1 MAVHLAPSL
10 PTELPEVPVSSEQHL
25 RRRAVLVAPGSD
37 ERKAGKALASA
48 ADEVVLDLEDAV
60 TAAQKD
66 AARELVAPLVREH
79 GAARTVSVRIN
90 GRGTPWFVD
99 DLRACAALGDALASI
114 VIPKVESADDL
125 VEADRILGD
134 STVPVQAL
142 IETPAGVQR
151 IDEIVAGPR
160 VAGVIIGYADL
171 GASLGRARTAAPEH
185 WLYVQDRVLHAARAA
200 GVQAID
206 GPFLG
211 IADDDAFRHSAQWV
225 SDLGFD
231 GKWVIHPAQI
241 TSAAAAFTP
250 TDDQVDAARKV
261 LAALEEAEN
270 RGAGA
275 AQLDGQML
283 DEAVAVAARRTLSKI
298 GA

>member
-1 MAVHLAPSL
+1 M
-10 PTELPEVPVSSEQHL
+10 TFEQHV
-25 RRRAVLVAPGSD
+25 RRRAALVAPGSD
-37 ERKAGKALASA
+37 ERKASKALASA

-60 TAAQKD
+60 TPAQKD
-66 AARELVAPLVREH
+66 AARDLVTPLVREH
-79 GAARTVSVRIN
+79 GRRRTVSVRIN
-90 GRGTPWFVD
+90 GRGTPWFED
-99 DLRACAALGDALASI
+99 DLRACAELGDALASI
-114 VIPKVESADDL
+114 VIPKVESAADL
-125 VEADRILGD
+125 AEADRILGA
-134 STVPVQAL
+134 SSSAVVQAL

-151 IDEIVAGPR
+151 IDEIVTGPR

-171 GASLGRARTAAPEH
+171 GAALGRSRAAAPEH
-185 WLYVQDRVLHAARAA
+185 WIHVQDRVLHAARAA

-211 IADDDAFRHSAQWV
+211 IADDEAFRHSARWI

-241 TSAAAAFTP
+241 DSAAAAFTP
-250 TDDQVDAARKV
+250 TDEQAEAARQV
-261 LAALEEAEN
+261 LAALEEAEA

-298 GA
+298 GS

>member
-1 MAVHLAPSL
+1 M
-10 PTELPEVPVSSEQHL
+10 
-25 RRRAVLVAPGSD
+25 LVAPGSD

-60 TAAQKD
+60 TPDRKP
-66 AARELVAPLVREH
+66 AARDLIGPLVREH
-79 GAARTVSVRIN
+79 GGNRTVSVRIN
-90 GRGTPWFVD
+90 GRGTEWFED
-99 DLRACAALGDALASI
+99 DLRACAELGTALASI
-114 VIPKVESADDL
+114 VFPKVESADDL
-125 VEADRILGD
+125 AEADRILGAH
-134 STVPVQAL
+134 SGAGSSAVGIQAL
-142 IETPAGVQR
+142 IETPAGVQN
-151 IDEIVAGPR
+151 IDEIVTGPR
-160 VAGVIIGYADL
+160 LAGVIIGYADL
-171 GASLGRARTAAPEH
+171 GAALGRARTALPEH
-185 WLYVQDRVLHAARAA
+185 WVYVQDRVLHAARSA

-241 TSAAAAFTP
+241 DSAAAAFTP
-250 TDDQVDAARKV
+250 TDQQVEAARKV
-261 LAALEEAEN
+261 LAALEEAEA

-283 DEAVAVAARRTLSKI
+283 DEAVAVAARRTLTKI

>member
-1 MAVHLAPSL
+1 M
-10 PTELPEVPVSSEQHL
+10 SSEQHP

-66 AARELVAPLVREH
+66 AARELVASLVRRH
-79 GAARTVSVRIN
+79 GGERTVSVRIN
-90 GRGTPWFVD
+90 GRGTVWFED
-99 DLRACAALGDALASI
+99 DLRACAALAGDLASI
-114 VIPKVESADDL
+114 VIPKVESVADL
-125 VEADRILGD
+125 VEADRILGTD
-134 STVPVQAL
+134 APVPVQAL
-142 IETPAGVQR
+142 IETPSGVQR
-151 IDEIVAGPR
+151 IDEIVTGPR
-160 VAGVIIGYADL
+160 MAGVIIGYADL
-171 GASLGRARTAAPEH
+171 GAALGRASTAAPEH

-200 GVQAID
+200 GVQAVD

-211 IADDDAFRHSAQWV
+211 IADDDAFRRSAQWV
-225 SDLGFD
+225 ADLGFD

-241 TSAAAAFTP
+241 TSAASAFTP
-250 TDDQVDAARKV
+250 TGDQVEAARKV
-261 LAALEEAEN
+261 LAALEEAEC

-275 AQLDGQML
+275 AQLDGRML
-283 DEAVAVAARRTLSKI
+283 DEAVAVAARRILSKI

>member
-1 MAVHLAPSL
+1 M
-10 PTELPEVPVSSEQHL
+10 TFEQHV
-25 RRRAVLVAPGSD
+25 RRRAALVAPGSD
-37 ERKAGKALASA
+37 ERKASKALASA

-60 TAAQKD
+60 TPAQKD
-66 AARELVAPLVREH
+66 AARDLVAPLVREH
-79 GAARTVSVRIN
+79 GRRRTVSVRIN
-90 GRGTPWFVD
+90 GRGTPWFED
-99 DLRACAALGDALASI
+99 DLRACAGLGDALASI
-114 VIPKVESADDL
+114 VIPKVESAADL
-125 VEADRILGD
+125 AEADRILGA
-134 STVPVQAL
+134 SSSAVVQAL

-151 IDEIVAGPR
+151 IDEIVTGPR

-171 GASLGRARTAAPEH
+171 GAALGRSRAAAPEH
-185 WLYVQDRVLHAARAA
+185 WIHVQDRVLHAARAA

-211 IADDDAFRHSAQWV
+211 IADDEAFRHSARWI

-241 TSAAAAFTP
+241 DSAAAAFTP
-250 TDDQVDAARKV
+250 TDEQAEAARQV
-261 LAALEEAEN
+261 LAALEEAEA

-298 GA
+298 GS

>member
-1 MAVHLAPSL
+1 VTP
-10 PTELPEVPVSSEQHL
+10 EQHV

-37 ERKAGKALASA
+37 ERKASKALASA

-60 TAAQKD
+60 TPAQKD
-66 AARELVAPLVREH
+66 AARDLVAPLVREH
-79 GAARTVSVRIN
+79 GCGRTVSVRIN
-90 GRGTPWFVD
+90 GRGTPWFED
-99 DLRACAALGDALASI
+99 DLRACAELGDALASI
-114 VIPKVESADDL
+114 VIPKVESAADL
-125 VEADRILGD
+125 AEADRILG
-134 STVPVQAL
+134 SSNAVVQAL

-151 IDEIVAGPR
+151 IDEIVGGAR

-171 GASLGRARTAAPEH
+171 GAALGRSRTAAPEH
-185 WLYVQDRVLHAARAA
+185 WIYVQDRVLHAARAA
-200 GVQAID
+200 GVQAVD

-211 IADDDAFRHSAQWV
+211 IADDDAFRHAARWV
-225 SDLGFD
+225 ADLGFD

-241 TSAAAAFTP
+241 DSAAAAFTP
-250 TDDQVDAARKV
+250 TDDQVEAARKV
-261 LAALEEAEN
+261 LAALEEAEA

-283 DEAVAVAARRTLSKI
+283 DEAVAVAARRTLTKI

>member
-1 MAVHLAPSL
+1 MTA
-10 PTELPEVPVSSEQHL
+10 EQHL
-25 RRRAVLVAPGSD
+25 RRRAALVAPGSD

-60 TAAQKD
+60 TPAQKD
-66 AARELVAPLVREH
+66 TARALIAPLVREH
-79 GAARTVSVRIN
+79 GGRRTVSVRIN
-90 GRGTPWFVD
+90 GRGTPWFEH
-99 DLRACAALGDALASI
+99 DLRACAELGDALSSI
-114 VIPKVESADDL
+114 VIPKVESTQDL
-125 VEADRILGD
+125 IAADRVLGAA
-134 STVPVQAL
+134 SQVPVQAL

-151 IDEIVAGPR
+151 IDEIVTGPR
-160 VAGVIIGYADL
+160 IAGVIIGYADL
-171 GASLGRARTAAPEH
+171 GAALGRARTAAPEH

-200 GVQAID
+200 GLQAID

-211 IADDDAFRHSAQWV
+211 IADDEAFRHSARWV

-241 TSAAAAFTP
+241 DSAAAAFTP
-250 TDDQVDAARKV
+250 TDEQADAARAV
-261 LAALEEAEN
+261 LAALEEAEQ

>member
-1 MAVHLAPSL
+1 M
-10 PTELPEVPVSSEQHL
+10 SSEQHL

-79 GAARTVSVRIN
+79 GATRTVSVRIN
-90 GRGTPWFVD
+90 GRGTPWFED

-125 VEADRILGD
+125 VEADRILGSE
-134 STVPVQAL
+134 STVTVQAL
-142 IETPAGVQR
+142 IETPAGVQC

-200 GVQAID
+200 DVQAID

-241 TSAAAAFTP
+241 TSAAAEFTP

>member
-1 MAVHLAPSL
+1 M
-10 PTELPEVPVSSEQHL
+10 SSEQHL
-25 RRRAVLVAPGSD
+25 RRRAALVAPGSD
-37 ERKAGKALASA
+37 ERKASKALASA

-60 TAAQKD
+60 TPAQKD
-66 AARELVAPLVREH
+66 AARDLVAPLVREH
-79 GAARTVSVRIN
+79 GGHRTVSIRIN
-90 GRGTPWFVD
+90 GRGTPWFED
-99 DLRACAALGDALASI
+99 DLRACAELGDALASV

-125 VEADRILGD
+125 VEADRILGGSD
-134 STVPVQAL
+134 VVVQAL

-171 GASLGRARTAAPEH
+171 GASLGRTRNAAPEH
-185 WLYVQDRVLHAARAA
+185 WIYVQDRVLHAARAA

-211 IADDDAFRHSAQWV
+211 IADDDAFRHSARWV

-241 TSAAAAFTP
+241 DSAAAAFTP
-250 TDDQVDAARKV
+250 TGEQVEAARKV

>member
-1 MAVHLAPSL
+1 MTSV
-10 PTELPEVPVSSEQHL
+10 QHL

-60 TAAQKD
+60 TPAQKD
-66 AARELVAPLVREH
+66 AARDLIDPLVREH
-79 GAARTVSVRIN
+79 GRNRTVSVRIN
-90 GRGTPWFVD
+90 GLGTPWFHD
-99 DLRACAALGDALASI
+99 DLLACAAFGDALASV
-114 VIPKVESADDL
+114 VIPKVESAADL
-125 VEADRILGD
+125 VEADRILGVT
-134 STVPVQAL
+134 SGVTVQAL

-151 IDEIVAGPR
+151 IDEIVTGPR

-171 GASLGRARTAAPEH
+171 GAALGRVRTAAPEH

-211 IADDDAFRHSAQWV
+211 IADDDAFRHSARWV
-225 SDLGFD
+225 ADLGFD

-241 TSAAAAFTP
+241 DSAAAAFTP
-250 TDDQVDAARKV
+250 TDEQVEAARKV
-261 LAALEEAEN
+261 LAALEDAES

>member
-1 MAVHLAPSL
+1 MRF
-10 PTELPEVPVSSEQHL
+10 PVTSEQHL

-37 ERKAGKALASA
+37 ERKAGKALASV

-60 TAAQKD
+60 TPDRKSASRD
-66 AARELVAPLVREH
+66 LIAPLVRTY
-79 GAARTVSVRIN
+79 GAGRTVSVRIN
-90 GRGTPWFVD
+90 GRGTEWFED
-99 DLRACAALGDALASI
+99 DLRACAELGDALASI
-114 VIPKVESADDL
+114 VFPKVESADDL
-125 VEADRILGD
+125 VDADRILGKD
-134 STVPVQAL
+134 SPVGIQAL
-142 IETPAGVQR
+142 IETPAGVQN
-151 IDEIVAGPR
+151 IDEIVVGPR

-171 GASLGRARTAAPEH
+171 GAALGRARTAAPEH
-185 WLYVQDRVLHAARAA
+185 WLYVQDRVLHAARSA

-211 IADDDAFRHSAQWV
+211 IADDAAFQHSARWV

-241 TSAAAAFTP
+241 DSATAAFTP
-250 TDDQVDAARKV
+250 TGEQVEAARKV
-261 LAALEEAEN
+261 LAALEEAEA

-283 DEAVAVAARRTLSKI
+283 DEAVAVAARRTLTKI

>member
-1 MAVHLAPSL
+1 MSP
-10 PTELPEVPVSSEQHL
+10 EQHL
-25 RRRAVLVAPGSD
+25 RRRAALVAPGSD
-37 ERKAGKALASA
+37 ERKASKALASA

-60 TAAQKD
+60 TPAQKD
-66 AARELVAPLVREH
+66 AARALVAPLVREH
-79 GAARTVSVRIN
+79 GARRTVSVRIN
-90 GRGTPWFVD
+90 GLGTPWFED
-99 DLRACAALGDALASI
+99 DLRACAELGDALASI
-114 VIPKVESADDL
+114 VIPKVESAADL
-125 VEADRILGD
+125 AEADRILG
-134 STVPVQAL
+134 SSNAVVQAL

-151 IDEIVAGPR
+151 IDEIVTGPR

-185 WLYVQDRVLHAARAA
+185 WIYVQDRVLHAARAA

-211 IADDDAFRHSAQWV
+211 IADDDAFRHSARWV
-225 SDLGFD
+225 ADLGFD

-241 TSAAAAFTP
+241 DSAAAAFTP
-250 TDDQVDAARKV
+250 TDEQVDAARKV

>member
-1 MAVHLAPSL
+1 M

-66 AARELVAPLVREH
+66 AARALVAPLVREH
-79 GAARTVSVRIN
+79 GGERTVSVRIN
-90 GRGTPWFVD
+90 GRGTPWFED

-125 VEADRILGD
+125 VEADRVLGTD
-134 STVPVQAL
+134 SAVTVQAL

-225 SDLGFD
+225 ADLGFD

-261 LAALEEAEN
+261 LTALEDAEN

>member
-1 MAVHLAPSL
+1 MRFSVTP
-10 PTELPEVPVSSEQHL
+10 EQHV

-37 ERKAGKALASA
+37 ERKASKALASA

-60 TAAQKD
+60 TPAQKD
-66 AARELVAPLVREH
+66 AARDLVAPLVREH
-79 GAARTVSVRIN
+79 GSRRTVSVRIN
-90 GRGTPWFVD
+90 GRGTPWFED
-99 DLRACAALGDALASI
+99 DLRACAELGDALASI
-114 VIPKVESADDL
+114 VIPKVESAADL
-125 VEADRILGD
+125 AEADRILG
-134 STVPVQAL
+134 SSNAVVQAL

-151 IDEIVAGPR
+151 IDEIVGGAR

-171 GASLGRARTAAPEH
+171 GAALGRSRTAAPEH
-185 WLYVQDRVLHAARAA
+185 WIYVQDRVLHAARAA
-200 GVQAID
+200 GVQAVD

-211 IADDDAFRHSAQWV
+211 IADDDAFRHAARWV
-225 SDLGFD
+225 ADLGFD

-241 TSAAAAFTP
+241 DSAAAAFTP
-250 TDDQVDAARKV
+250 TDDQVEAARKV
-261 LAALEEAEN
+261 LAALEEAEA

-283 DEAVAVAARRTLSKI
+283 DEAVAVAARRTLTKI

>member
-1 MAVHLAPSL
+1 MRF
-10 PTELPEVPVSSEQHL
+10 PVTSEQHL

-37 ERKAGKALASA
+37 ERKAGKALASV

-60 TAAQKD
+60 TPDRKS
-66 AARELVAPLVREH
+66 AARDLITPLVREY
-79 GAARTVSVRIN
+79 GTGRTVSVRIN
-90 GRGTPWFVD
+90 GRGTEWFED
-99 DLRACAALGDALASI
+99 DLRACAELGGVLASI
-114 VIPKVESADDL
+114 VFPKVESADDL
-125 VEADRILGD
+125 VEADRILGKD
-134 STVPVQAL
+134 SPVGIQAL
-142 IETPAGVQR
+142 IETPAGVQN
-151 IDEIVAGPR
+151 IDEIVVGPR

-171 GASLGRARTAAPEH
+171 GAALGRARTAAPEH
-185 WLYVQDRVLHAARAA
+185 WLYVQDRVLHAARSA

-211 IADDDAFRHSAQWV
+211 IADDEAFRHSARWV

-241 TSAAAAFTP
+241 DSAAAAFTP
-250 TDDQVDAARKV
+250 TDEQVEAAREV
-261 LAALEEAEN
+261 LAALEEAEA

-283 DEAVAVAARRTLSKI
+283 DEAVAVAARRTLTKI

>member
-1 MAVHLAPSL
+1 VTP
-10 PTELPEVPVSSEQHL
+10 EQHV

-37 ERKAGKALASA
+37 ERKASKALASA

-60 TAAQKD
+60 TPAQKD
-66 AARELVAPLVREH
+66 AARDLVAPLVREH
-79 GAARTVSVRIN
+79 GSRRTVSVRIN
-90 GRGTPWFVD
+90 GRGTPWFED
-99 DLRACAALGDALASI
+99 DLRACAELGDALASI
-114 VIPKVESADDL
+114 VIPKVESAADL
-125 VEADRILGD
+125 AEADRILG
-134 STVPVQAL
+134 SSNAVVQAL

-151 IDEIVAGPR
+151 IDEIVGGAR

-171 GASLGRARTAAPEH
+171 GAALGRSRTAAPEH
-185 WLYVQDRVLHAARAA
+185 WIYVQDRVLHAARAA
-200 GVQAID
+200 GVQAVD

-211 IADDDAFRHSAQWV
+211 IADDDAFRHAARWV
-225 SDLGFD
+225 ADLGFD

-241 TSAAAAFTP
+241 DSAAAAFTP
-250 TDDQVDAARKV
+250 TDDQVEAARKV
-261 LAALEEAEN
+261 LAALEEAEA

-283 DEAVAVAARRTLSKI
+283 DEAVAVAARRTLTKI

>member
-1 MAVHLAPSL
+1 M
-10 PTELPEVPVSSEQHL
+10 TSEQHL

-60 TAAQKD
+60 TPDRKP
-66 AARELVAPLVREH
+66 AARDLIAPLVRDH
-79 GAARTVSVRIN
+79 GAGRTVSVRIN
-90 GRGTPWFVD
+90 GRGTEWFED
-99 DLRACAALGDALASI
+99 DLRACAELGTALASI
-114 VIPKVESADDL
+114 VFPKVESADDL
-125 VEADRILGD
+125 TEAHRILGEN
-134 STVPVQAL
+134 SGVGIQAL
-142 IETPAGVQR
+142 IETPAGVQN

-160 VAGVIIGYADL
+160 AVGVIIGYADL
-171 GASLGRARTAAPEH
+171 GAALGRARTALPEH

-200 GVQAID
+200 GLQAID

-241 TSAAAAFTP
+241 ESATAAFTP
-250 TDDQVDAARKV
+250 TDEQVEAARKV
-261 LAALEEAEN
+261 LAALEGAEA

-283 DEAVAVAARRTLSKI
+283 DEAVAVAARRTLTKI